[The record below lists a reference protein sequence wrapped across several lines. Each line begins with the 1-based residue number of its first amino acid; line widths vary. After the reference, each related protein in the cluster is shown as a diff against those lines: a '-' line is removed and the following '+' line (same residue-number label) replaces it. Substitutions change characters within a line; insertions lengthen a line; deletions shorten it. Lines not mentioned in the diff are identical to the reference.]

1 MKTERTMSR
10 PAPLRWM
17 VATAVLA
24 LAGAAMQGAQ
34 ASPGGPG
41 PMGMGGPHL
50 MGGPGGFGGQG
61 GPGGPGGAMGA
72 GMGMGMG
79 MGGPRMD
86 RVLESVGVSAEQ
98 KAQIR
103 QIMQAAHTDLAGQR
117 EARRQLHEQA
127 RGLFLQPNVDARAA
141 EDLRQKMLAQHD
153 QASKRMTQAML
164 DASRVLTPDQRK
176 ALADRMAQRRSMMER
191 HRAERATLDG
201 AGPRRP

>member
-34 ASPGGPG
+34 AAPEGPG
-41 PMGMGGPHL
+41 PMGMGGPH
-50 MGGPGGFGGQG
+50 MMG

-86 RVLESVGVSAEQ
+86 RMLDSVGVSAEQ
-98 KAQIR
+98 KTQIR
-103 QIMQAAHTDLAGQR
+103 QIMQAARSDLAGQR

-127 RGLFLQPNVDARAA
+127 RSLFLQPNVDARAA

-153 QASKRMTQAML
+153 QASQRMTQAML
-164 DASRVLTPDQRK
+164 DASRVLTPEQRK
-176 ALADRMAQRRSMMER
+176 ALADRMVQRRSMMER